1 MQSGINPIK
10 KNRCDNTLNPKLN
23 YMDKEK
29 ITNEF
34 LQHLL
39 DILKQQQRR
48 GGRLVYI
55 EKEKYPELESYND
68 FKVYIDDNV
77 KHGLAINKYQYIQ
90 NKSGANCICL
100 LDGTHE
106 PREYSNCAEEL
117 VPFYDSFNDSVDYRV
132 VSSKYRKNL
141 K

>member
-23 YMDKEK
+23 NMDKEK

-39 DILKQQQRR
+39 DILKQQQRH
-48 GGRLVYI
+48 GGKLVYI
-55 EKEKYPELESYND
+55 EKGMYPELESYND

-77 KHGLAINKYQYIQ
+77 KHVLAINKYQYIQ
-90 NKSGANCICL
+90 NKSCANCICL
-100 LDGTHE
+100 LDRTHVFK
-106 PREYSNCAEEL
+106 EYSNCVEEL
-117 VPFYDSFNDSVDYRV
+117 EPFYDPFKECVDFNVA
-132 VSSKYRKNL
+132 SSKSRKNL

>member
-1 MQSGINPIK
+1 
-10 KNRCDNTLNPKLN
+10 
-23 YMDKEK
+23 MDKEK

-39 DILKQQQRR
+39 DILKQQQRH
-48 GGRLVYI
+48 GGKLVYI
-55 EKEKYPELESYND
+55 EKGKYPELERYND

-106 PREYSNCAEEL
+106 SREYSNSVEEL

-132 VSSKYRKNL
+132 VSSKSRKNL

>member
-23 YMDKEK
+23 NMDKEK

-39 DILKQQQRR
+39 DILKQQQRH
-48 GGRLVYI
+48 GGKLVYI
-55 EKEKYPELESYND
+55 EKGKYPELERYND

-106 PREYSNCAEEL
+106 SREYSNSVEEL

-132 VSSKYRKNL
+132 VSSKSRKNL

>member
-1 MQSGINPIK
+1 
-10 KNRCDNTLNPKLN
+10 
-23 YMDKEK
+23 MDKEK

-39 DILKQQQRR
+39 DILKQQQRH
-48 GGRLVYI
+48 GGKLVYI
-55 EKEKYPELESYND
+55 EKGKYPELESYND

-77 KHGLAINKYQYIQ
+77 KRGLAINKYQYIQ

-100 LDGTHE
+100 LDGTYE
-106 PREYSNCAEEL
+106 SREYSNCVEEL

>member
-48 GGRLVYI
+48 GGRLVYL

-106 PREYSNCAEEL
+106 PREYSNCVEEL